1 MLRFVSQFEGAAD
14 EGNKGD
20 SIWDTF
26 SRIPGMK
33 FLTVEKKTHTHQN
46 KNQ

>member
-1 MLRFVSQFEGAAD
+1 MSYVTQFEGAAD

-26 SRIPGMK
+26 SRIPGRNEN
-33 FLTVEKKTHTHQN
+33 T
-46 KNQ
+46 KNTFVIKIRF

>member
-1 MLRFVSQFEGAAD
+1 MSYVIQFEGAAD

-26 SRIPGMK
+26 SRIPGRNNENTRNIFVIK
-33 FLTVEKKTHTHQN
+33 ITF
-46 KNQ
+46 

>member
-1 MLRFVSQFEGAAD
+1 MSQFEGAAD

-26 SRIPGMK
+26 SRIPGSDENWNCRKYKHIKIKM
-33 FLTVEKKTHTHQN
+33 
-46 KNQ
+46 NQRKV